1 MERLIRPGIR
11 SIYRFQRLKFL
22 DFATSAPYMKSAFVI
37 HAQTRG
43 MIYVSLRVLKKGSG
57 KVIRRILEH
66 LGLWLSNARPA
77 PRAHSPPV
85 QPAPF
90 EDFFS
95 QLPAL
100 EEEDFS
106 QVPPPGS
113 AEPAC
118 EA

>member
-1 MERLIRPGIR
+1 
-11 SIYRFQRLKFL
+11 
-22 DFATSAPYMKSAFVI
+22 MKSAFVI